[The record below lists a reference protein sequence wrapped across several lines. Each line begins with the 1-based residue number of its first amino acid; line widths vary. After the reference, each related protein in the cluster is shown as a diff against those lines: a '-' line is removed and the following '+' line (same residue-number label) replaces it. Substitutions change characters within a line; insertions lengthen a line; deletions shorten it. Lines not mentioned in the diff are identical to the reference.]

1 MMDMP
6 MGGGGGLSSLD
17 ADFLDGM
24 LALGQQ
30 ISALCEKYISD
41 SDATSSPMVVDM
53 ARGTMEQTAYMTQA
67 LRDMRGHADG
77 DQLRQQEH
85 VDNVEVVAAY

>member
-1 MMDMP
+1 MDMP

-30 ISALCEKYISD
+30 ISTLCEKYISD

-85 VDNVEVVAAY
+85 VDNVEVMATY